1 MDMQPGFDLIPTYHG
16 EQWIGGR
23 LPTTPQSWPAPAKQ
37 ALVIGSAEA
46 PEVLRDAA
54 RAYAA
59 PKPWVWPARPIYF
72 FCDLHADA
80 DAFQRGLVASGG
92 IAKTGRQDGDMRL
105 TTAGRRARFVI
116 GGDCFDKGPSNLRLL
131 RLLKQV
137 IDHGADVEILA
148 GNHDLRTLIGIAQ
161 AGRQDDPRLA
171 HLFVRMGQKS
181 VPLFLE
187 VLREYDVR
195 PRRGRGSSDKA
206 ARARLFPDESWFET
220 YPRAAAG
227 TVTQR
232 QIDKELRRIR
242 EKLWEFELRCA
253 KLGLSLSMVEAVVD
267 KCRALFLEPD
277 GEFHWYFQRMQL
289 ALREGSFLF
298 VHAGVDDAVA
308 ATIRRDGVDGLNQ
321 RYRRAMRE
329 DLFELYHGPL
339 GNTFRTKYRKI
350 DRPLTE
356 AGVHDM
362 HCAGLYA
369 VVHGHRSTRNGQR
382 AVMRAGLLNFECD
395 ATLDCNTRAAQGM
408 DGPGGAV
415 TIFQPNGRVLG
426 ISTDFPRV
434 KVFDLASVCRLTT
447 IV

>member
-1 MDMQPGFDLIPTYHG
+1 
-16 EQWIGGR
+16 
-23 LPTTPQSWPAPAKQ
+23 
-37 ALVIGSAEA
+37 
-46 PEVLRDAA
+46 
-54 RAYAA
+54 
-59 PKPWVWPARPIYF
+59 
-72 FCDLHADA
+72 
-80 DAFQRGLVASGG
+80 
-92 IAKTGRQDGDMRL
+92 
-105 TTAGRRARFVI
+105 
-116 GGDCFDKGPSNLRLL
+116 
-131 RLLKQV
+131 
-137 IDHGADVEILA
+137 
-148 GNHDLRTLIGIAQ
+148 
-161 AGRQDDPRLA
+161 
-171 HLFVRMGQKS
+171 LFVRMGQKS

-195 PRRGRGSSDKA
+195 PRRGRGSSDRA
-206 ARARLFPDESWFET
+206 ARARLFPDESWFES

-267 KCRALFLEPD
+267 KCRQLFLEPD

-308 ATIRRDGVDGLNQ
+308 ATIRRSGVDGLN
-321 RYRRAMRE
+321 RKFHRAMRD
-329 DLFELYHGPL
+329 DLFALYHGPL
-339 GNTFRTKYRKI
+339 GNTFRTKYRKL
-350 DRPLTE
+350 DRPLTA

-395 ATLDCNTRAAQGM
+395 ATVDCNTRAAQGM

-426 ISTDFPRV
+426 ISTDFPKI